1 MKTRTERIIAVLQ
14 ASLRDGARV
23 EFTLV
28 CDTRYWT
35 EIFKPSW
42 DFLGHHYR
50 VSLPGGGTREPITAK
65 DWEGQAVVWVRL
77 TPESTSDYLVTAI
90 HDVGY
95 YSLCNDKI
103 IHWNCGHLAYAPEV
117 YSFDRKTW
125 HPFLR
130 EVESGW
136 QVVASTEEG
145 V

>member
-14 ASLRDGARV
+14 ASMRDGARV
-23 EFTLV
+23 ECESIADPRGWAITNCPHWNFDKLN
-28 CDTRYWT
+28 
-35 EIFKPSW
+35 
-42 DFLGHHYR
+42 YR
-50 VSLPGGGTREPITAK
+50 VWLPCGGTREPITAAA
-65 DWEGQAVVWVRL
+65 WEGQAAVWVRL

-90 HDVGY
+90 HDVGF

-103 IHWNCGHLAYAPEV
+103 IHWNDGHLAYAPEV

-125 HPFLR
+125 HPFVR